1 MFWKNLFRRKK
12 LSEVSLD
19 ETGKIIEP
27 KVEEEEMTVD
37 DYLQFLREVTKFIK
51 ALGEFLDEEDKKKK
65 KDDDS
70 QNSI

>member
-27 KVEEEEMTVD
+27 KVEEEMTVD
-37 DYLQFLREVTKFIK
+37 DWLQFLREGTKFIK
-51 ALGEFLDEEDKKKK
+51 ALGEFLDEENKKKK
-65 KDDDS
+65 KDDNS